1 MHKTK
6 KKWGNEGLGLT
17 NSPIID
23 FLCHM
28 PFLTV
33 TICLLA
39 AYGVLMALYTRGYWR
54 MRPFAAGSK
63 VPKSKFSVII
73 PARNEASNIE
83 DCITGILAQKY
94 PAHLFDIIV
103 VDDFSEDETAQ
114 VVSKIALQHNNV
126 RLLQLKDFTNN
137 ENLIAYKKR
146 AIEIAINEAS
156 GDWIV
161 TTDADCS
168 VTTNWLATYDAYIQ
182 EHDCVMMAAP
192 VAYTNTGSLLS
203 IFQVLDFISLQ
214 GITAAA
220 VASGSHTLCNGAN
233 LCYSKKAFESVGKFS
248 GIDHLPSGDDMLLM
262 HKMKKSYPGKI
273 GYLFAQEAVVT
284 TAPSATLGL
293 FLQQRIRWASKAT
306 GYQDK
311 IIFWILLL
319 VYLVNASLLLY
330 LPIHFLQTGNIY
342 TWLILIGCKTLIE
355 IPFMFASATFFKQQK
370 LLWWFALMQPFHI
383 VYTLVAGWFGT
394 FGSYKWKGRTVM
406 KQQDDHFFRK
416 LRRNKAASVSLFI
429 VAAAFLM
436 AVFAYFMAPEHSPNA
451 NRMIPEIGSMKPGFT
466 IQLLQV
472 KRIGETKQIS
482 FFEKLIGGEEDVYTF
497 IPITSYTIKGSD
509 IYFQKYIDEGIT
521 ESGVMQLSLVANNPV
536 ITQTYYAGTDKFG
549 RDMLS
554 RLIIGVRVSLGVG
567 LIAVL
572 LSLTIGIL
580 LGALAGFYRG
590 WIDECIM
597 WFINVIWSIPTLL
610 LVFAITLVLGK
621 GFWQVFIAVGLTM
634 WVNVARLV
642 RGQVMAIKN
651 REFIEATRVLGY
663 SDTRTIFIHIL
674 PNIIGPILVIAAS
687 NFASAIVIEAGLS
700 FLGVGVQPPQPSWGL
715 MIKEN
720 YNFIITHNPA
730 LALAPGIAIMILV
743 LAFNLLG
750 NGLRDAF
757 NVREK

>member
-1 MHKTK
+1 MRAFVAGIKTP
-6 KKWGNEGLGLT
+6 T
-17 NSPIID
+17 N
-23 FLCHM
+23 
-28 PFLTV
+28 
-33 TICLLA
+33 
-39 AYGVLMALYTRGYWR
+39 
-54 MRPFAAGSK
+54 
-63 VPKSKFSVII
+63 KFSIVI
-73 PARNEASNIE
+73 PARNEAANIE
-83 DCITGILAQKY
+83 ACIAGILVQNY
-94 PAHLFDIIV
+94 PTHLFEVIV
-103 VDDFSEDETAQ
+103 IDDFSEDETADI
-114 VVSKIALQHNNV
+114 VASLALQHNNV
-126 RLLQLKDFTNN
+126 RLLRLQDFTKD
-137 ENLIAYKKR
+137 ENIIAYKKR
-146 AIEIAINEAS
+146 AIEIAIEQANHA
-156 GDWIV
+156 WII

-168 VTTNWLATYDAYIQ
+168 FTNNWLATYDAYIQ
-182 EHDCVMMAAP
+182 EHNCVMVAAP
-192 VAYTNTGSLLS
+192 VTYKNTGSFLS

-233 LCYSKKAFESVGKFS
+233 LCYSKKAFETVGKFS

-262 HKMKKSYPGKI
+262 HKMKQSFEGKI
-273 GYLFAQEAVVT
+273 GYLYAADAVVT
-284 TAPSATLGL
+284 TAPSATLEL
-293 FLQQRIRWASKAT
+293 FIQQRIRWSSKAL

-311 IIFWILLL
+311 LIFWILLL
-319 VYLVNASLLLY
+319 VYLVNFSLLAY
-330 LPIHFLQTGNIY
+330 LPVTLIQTGNINK
-342 TWLILIGCKTLIE
+342 WLLLIGCKTIIE
-355 IPFMFASATFFKQQK
+355 LPFMYGSAKFFKQQK
-370 LLWWFALMQPFHI
+370 LLVWFLFMQPFHI
-383 VYTLVAGWFGT
+383 LYTVVAGWFGT
-394 FGSYKWKGRTVM
+394 FGSYKWKGRTVT
-406 KQQDDHFFRK
+406 KHEPDSFFRK
-416 LRRNKAASVSLFI
+416 LKRNKPASVSLYI
-429 VAAAFLM
+429 IAAAFLM
-436 AVFAYFMAPEHSPNA
+436 AVFAYFIAPEHSPNA
-451 NRMIPEIGSMKPGFT
+451 NRMIPEIGSMKPGFSM
-466 IQLLQV
+466 QLLQV
-472 KRIGETKQIS
+472 KRISQIPNGS
-482 FFEKLIGGEEDVYTF
+482 FFDRLISGKEDTNTF
-497 IPITSYTIKGSD
+497 IPITSYNIKGDS
-509 IYFQKYIDEGIT
+509 IYYQKYIDEGIT
-521 ESGVMQLSLVANNPV
+521 EQAAMPLSLTATKPV
-536 ITQTYYAGTDKFG
+536 IHQTYYAGTDKFG

-567 LIAVL
+567 MIAVF

-651 REFIEATRVLGY
+651 REFIEAAQVLGY
-663 SDTRTIFIHIL
+663 SNTRTIFLHIL
-674 PNIIGPILVIAAS
+674 PNIIGPVLVIAAS

>member
-1 MHKTK
+1 M
-6 KKWGNEGLGLT
+6 
-17 NSPIID
+17 
-23 FLCHM
+23 
-28 PFLTV
+28 
-33 TICLLA
+33 A
-39 AYGVLMALYTRGYWR
+39 AYGVLMALYTRGHWNLR
-54 MRPFAAGSK
+54 AFVAKGK
-63 VPKSKFSVII
+63 THQTKFSIVI
-73 PARNEASNIE
+73 PARNEAANIE
-83 DCITGILAQKY
+83 NCIAGILAQNY
-94 PAHLFDIIV
+94 PSHLFELIV
-103 VDDFSEDETAQ
+103 IDDFSEDETANI
-114 VVSKIALQHNNV
+114 VGSIALQYNNV
-126 RLLQLKDFTNN
+126 RLLRLQDFTKD
-137 ENLIAYKKR
+137 ENIVAYKKR
-146 AIEIAINEAS
+146 AIEIAIEQANHP
-156 GDWIV
+156 WIV

-168 VTTNWLATYDAYIQ
+168 FTNNWLASYDAYIQ
-182 EHDCVMMAAP
+182 EHNCVMIAAP
-192 VAYTNTGSLLS
+192 VSYKNTGSFLS
-203 IFQVLDFISLQ
+203 VFQVLDFISLQ

-220 VASGSHTLCNGAN
+220 VGSGSHTLCNGAN
-233 LCYSKKAFESVGKFS
+233 LCYSKEAFESVGKFS

-262 HKMKKSYPGKI
+262 HKMKKSYPEKI
-273 GYLFAQEAVVT
+273 GYLYAQDAVVT
-284 TAPSATLGL
+284 TAPSATLDL
-293 FLQQRIRWASKAT
+293 FIQQRIRWSSKAL

-319 VYLVNASLLLY
+319 VYLVNFSLLVY
-330 LPIHFLQTGNIY
+330 LPVNLIETGSINN
-342 TWLILIGCKTLIE
+342 WLILIGCKTLVE
-355 IPFMFASATFFKQQK
+355 LPFMYASAKFFKQQK
-370 LLWWFALMQPFHI
+370 LLWWFLFLQPFHI
-383 VYTLVAGWFGT
+383 LYTVVAGWFGT
-394 FGSYKWKGRTVM
+394 FGSYKWKGRTVT
-406 KQQDDHFFRK
+406 KHEPDRFFTK
-416 LRRNKAASVSLFI
+416 LKRNKPASVSLYI
-429 VAAAFLM
+429 ITAAFLM
-436 AVFAYFMAPEHSPNA
+436 AVFAYFIAPEHSPNA

-472 KRIGETKQIS
+472 KRIGQTTNAS
-482 FFEKLIGGEEDVYTF
+482 FFDRLLNGKEDANTF
-497 IPITSYTIKGSD
+497 IPITSYHIKGDS

-521 ESGVMQLSLVANNPV
+521 EPGVMPLRFTPIEPV

-567 LIAVL
+567 MIAVL

-651 REFIEATRVLGY
+651 REFIEAAQVLGY
-663 SDTRTIFIHIL
+663 SNTRTIFLHIL
-674 PNIIGPILVIAAS
+674 PNIIGPVLVIAAS

>member
-1 MHKTK
+1 MY
-6 KKWGNEGLGLT
+6 L
-17 NSPIID
+17 
-23 FLCHM
+23 F
-28 PFLTV
+28 TV

-39 AYGVLMALYTRGYWR
+39 AYGVLMALYTRGHWNLR
-54 MRPFAAGSK
+54 AFVAKGKTPQT
-63 VPKSKFSVII
+63 KFSIVI
-73 PARNEASNIE
+73 PARNEAANIE
-83 DCITGILAQKY
+83 NCIAGILAQNY
-94 PAHLFDIIV
+94 PSHLFELIV
-103 VDDFSEDETAQ
+103 IDDFSEDETANI
-114 VVSKIALQHNNV
+114 VGSIALQYNNV
-126 RLLQLKDFTNN
+126 RLLRLQDFTKD
-137 ENLIAYKKR
+137 ENIIAYKKR
-146 AIEIAINEAS
+146 AIEIAIEQANHS
-156 GDWIV
+156 WIV

-168 VTTNWLATYDAYIQ
+168 FTNNWLASYDAYIQ
-182 EHDCVMMAAP
+182 EHNCVMIAAP
-192 VAYTNTGSLLS
+192 VSYKNTGSFLS
-203 IFQVLDFISLQ
+203 VFQVLDFISLQ

-220 VASGSHTLCNGAN
+220 VGSGSHTLCNGAN
-233 LCYSKKAFESVGKFS
+233 LCYSKEAFESVGKFS

-262 HKMKKSYPGKI
+262 HKMKKSYPEKI
-273 GYLFAQEAVVT
+273 GYLYAQDAVVT
-284 TAPSATLGL
+284 TAPSATLDL
-293 FLQQRIRWASKAT
+293 FIQQRIRWSSKAL

-319 VYLVNASLLLY
+319 VYLVNFSLLVY
-330 LPIHFLQTGNIY
+330 LPVNLIETGNINN
-342 TWLILIGCKTLIE
+342 WLVLIGCKTLVE
-355 IPFMFASATFFKQQK
+355 IPFMYAAATFFKQQK
-370 LLWWFALMQPFHI
+370 LLLWFLFMQPFHI
-383 VYTLVAGWFGT
+383 LYTVVAGWFGT
-394 FGSYKWKGRTVM
+394 FGSYKWKGRTVT
-406 KQQDDHFFRK
+406 KNEPDRFFRK
-416 LRRNKAASVSLFI
+416 LKRNKPASVSLYVI
-429 VAAAFLM
+429 TTAFLM
-436 AVFAYFMAPEHSPNA
+436 AVFAYFIAPEHSPNA

-472 KRIGETKQIS
+472 KRIGQTPNAS
-482 FFEKLIGGEEDVYTF
+482 FFDRLIGGKEDTNTF
-497 IPITSYTIKGSD
+497 IPITSYVIKGDS

-521 ESGVMQLSLVANNPV
+521 EAGVMPLRLTAIEPV
-536 ITQTYYAGTDKFG
+536 ITKTYYVGTDKFG

-567 LIAVL
+567 MIAVL

-610 LVFAITLVLGK
+610 LVFAMTLVLGK

-651 REFIEATRVLGY
+651 REFIEAAQVLGY
-663 SDTRTIFIHIL
+663 SNTRTIFLHIL
-674 PNIIGPILVIAAS
+674 PNIIGPVLVIAAS